1 MSIST
6 ISSSFQNLSS
16 GVKINSAADNAAGLA
31 VSEKLLTQSNGYD
44 MGTRNAE
51 DGQSMANVAEGGLAG
66 ISDSLSRMRE
76 LALQS
81 MNGTYGDDDRAIIQ
95 VEIEQIKSGIVD
107 QARGTQFNKMKLLD
121 NSMADVKLAT
131 DPQGNGMTMQM
142 ANATLEALGIADF
155 DVTGSFDLGTLDDAI
170 DNVSSSRASLGATS
184 NRLDYT
190 INSNTNA
197 SMNITAANSRI
208 LDTDYAEE
216 SSKLKTQQVLE
227 QYKYFMQN
235 QQVKQQSGFLSLFQ
249 M

>member
-6 ISSSFQNLSS
+6 INSSFQNLST
-16 GVKINSAADNAAGLA
+16 GVRINSAADDAAGLA
-31 VSEKLLTQSNGYD
+31 ISQKLLTQTNGYD

-66 ISDSLSRMRE
+66 ISDSLTRMYE
-76 LALQS
+76 LAVQS
-81 MNGTYGDDDRAIIQ
+81 KNGTYTDDDRAIIQ
-95 VEIEQIKSGIVD
+95 TEIEQLKGTIVD
-107 QARGTQFNKMKLLD
+107 QARNTQFNKMKLLD
-121 NSMADVKLAT
+121 GSMADVKLAT

-142 ANATLEALGIADF
+142 QNATLENLGIADF
-155 DVTGSFDLGTLDDAI
+155 DVTGDFDLGSLESAMDK
-170 DNVSSSRASLGATS
+170 VSSARSSLGATS

-190 INSNTNA
+190 INSNTNT
-197 SMNITAANSRI
+197 SINLTAANSRI

-216 SSKLKTQQVLE
+216 TSKLKTQQVLQ

-235 QQVKQQSGFLSLFQ
+235 AKMKQQSGFLALFQ